1 MKSEN
6 EQDIKKGAPKTYRVI
21 QWTTGNVGFHALRAI
36 IRHPDLELVGVFAHG
51 QEKVGKD
58 AGELCGIEE
67 RTGIIS
73 TNDADALLALDAEC
87 VCYNAI
93 GETRMPKAVEELCRI
108 LSSGK
113 NVVSTS
119 IIFLIYPP
127 FADRK
132 ITEPLEAACL
142 QGNTSIFTNGMDP
155 GFSGDIMPLTLMGLC
170 EKVESVRVQ
179 ELFDY
184 GNYEDPDFTGAHFG
198 FGRPLDCKPPLMFPG
213 AVTAG
218 SGGMVR
224 MVADA
229 LDVKIDELRESHDQW
244 VTDETFETKMMTVKA
259 GTVAA
264 VRFQVEGIVK
274 GRPAIVAEHV
284 NRMRPD
290 MAPDWPKPP
299 EGKTCVH
306 RVVIEGSPS
315 MTCDLEM
322 VGYDGEHTTGGVIA
336 TALRVVNAIPAV
348 CAAPPGLISTLD
360 LPIITARHLM
370 R

>member
-1 MKSEN
+1 MTN
-6 EQDIKKGAPKTYRVI
+6 HNQGIKKGTPETYRVI
-21 QWTTGNVGFHALRAI
+21 QWTTGNVGFHSLRAI
-36 IRHPDLELVGVFAHG
+36 IRHPDLELVGVFAHS

-67 RTGIIS
+67 RTGITS
-73 TNDADALLALDAEC
+73 TNDADALLALDADC
-87 VCYNAI
+87 VCYNAV
-93 GETRMPKAVEELCRI
+93 GETRMKQAVEELCRI

-119 IIFLIYPP
+119 LIFLIYPP

-132 ITEPLEAACL
+132 LTEPLEEACR
-142 QGNTSIFTNGMDP
+142 QGGTSLFTNGVDP
-155 GFSGDIMPLTLMGLC
+155 GFSGDLMPLTIMGLC
-170 EKVESVRVQ
+170 ERVDSVHVQ

-184 GNYEDPDFTGAHFG
+184 GSYDDPDFTGAQFG
-198 FGRPLDCKPPLMFPG
+198 LGRPLDYSPPLMYPG

-218 SGGMVR
+218 WGPMVR

-229 LDVKIDELRESHDQW
+229 LDVRLDEIRESHDRW
-244 VTDETFETKMMTVKA
+244 VTEEAFDTKMMTVKK

-264 VRFQVEGIVK
+264 IRFLVEGIVN

-306 RVVIEGSPS
+306 RVMVEGSPS

-322 VGYDGEHTTGGVIA
+322 VGYDGEPTTGGVIA

-360 LPIITARHLM
+360 LPLITARHLM

>member
-1 MKSEN
+1 
-6 EQDIKKGAPKTYRVI
+6 
-21 QWTTGNVGFHALRAI
+21 
-36 IRHPDLELVGVFAHG
+36 VFAHS

-73 TNDADALLALDAEC
+73 TNDVDALLALDADC

-93 GETRMPKAVEELCRI
+93 GEIRMPQAVEELCRI
-108 LSSGK
+108 LSSEK

-132 ITEPLEAACL
+132 LREPLESACR
-142 QGNTSIFTNGMDP
+142 QGGTSLFTNGMDP
-155 GFSGDIMPLTLMGLC
+155 GFSGDLMPLTLMGLC
-170 EKVESVRVQ
+170 EKVDSVRVQ

-184 GNYEDPDFTGAHFG
+184 GGYDDPDFTGAHFG
-198 FGRPLDCKPPLMFPG
+198 FGRPLDYEPPLMFPG

-218 SGGMVR
+218 WGCMVH

-229 LDVKIDELRESHDQW
+229 LDVQIDELRESHDRW
-244 VTDETFETKMMTVKA
+244 VTDETFETKMMTVKT

-264 VRFQVEGIVK
+264 VRFVVEGIVNGK
-274 GRPAIVAEHV
+274 PAIVAEHV

-290 MAPDWPKPP
+290 NAPDWPKPSD
-299 EGKTCVH
+299 GRTCVH

-336 TALRVVNAIPAV
+336 TALRMVNAIPAV
-348 CAAPPGLISTLD
+348 CAARPGLISTLD
-360 LPIITARHLM
+360 LPLVTARHLM